1 VGPTK
6 PSNLAACC
14 SRCHTLIHDNLIF
27 VRGEAPHGL
36 EITGPDGEPLGRSRK
51 QIGKRIRKMKGD
63 AKFAEVSGCGGTLPS
78 VTFASLP
85 ASADAAWH
93 ARHAHLFKWNDMRG
107 EYVFEAGDP
116 VESIADDSGSQRLAL
131 DQGGQPIRLETLIG
145 QERVVR
151 SIGIAIE
158 ASRVRGSQLD
168 HLLLLGEAGLG
179 KSTLAKAIGNE
190 LGTRVAT
197 TSGPLIKD
205 ASVLIR
211 ILCSLACGQV
221 LFIDEIHG
229 LPRPVMECLYEAME
243 DGVLRLPVTDGHRS
257 KTIEFRLNPF
267 TLIGATTELGKLP
280 GPFLSRFTVRE
291 HLESLSLG
299 DLAQIAKRAIARTP
313 LEIDLETATEVAKL
327 AHGIPLT
334 TYGIDERGLDSIAQK
349 ALAAL
354 ERNGRGWPMGISR
367 WAAASGLCAAVLRQS
382 EVELLRLGLVAVTS
396 RGRMAIRRWGD
407 DAKRTG

>member
-1 VGPTK
+1 
-6 PSNLAACC
+6 
-14 SRCHTLIHDNLIF
+14 
-27 VRGEAPHGL
+27 
-36 EITGPDGEPLGRSRK
+36 
-51 QIGKRIRKMKGD
+51 M
-63 AKFAEVSGCGGTLPS
+63 
-78 VTFASLP
+78 
-85 ASADAAWH
+85 
-93 ARHAHLFKWNDMRG
+93 
-107 EYVFEAGDP
+107 
-116 VESIADDSGSQRLAL
+116 
-131 DQGGQPIRLETLIG
+131 
-145 QERVVR
+145 
-151 SIGIAIE
+151 
-158 ASRVRGSQLD
+158 
-168 HLLLLGEAGLG
+168 
-179 KSTLAKAIGNE
+179 
-190 LGTRVAT
+190 AT

-205 ASVLIR
+205 AAVLIR

-267 TLIGATTELGKLP
+267 TLIGATTELGKIP

-327 AHGIPLT
+327 AHGIPREAIKLSKRIADLAVAKRVGRIDAAFLAEALR
-334 TYGIDERGLDSIAQK
+334 TYGIDERGLDPIAQK

-354 ERNGRGWPMGISR
+354 ERNGHGRAMGLSR
-367 WAAASGLCAAVLRQS
+367 WAAASGLCPAVLRQS

-396 RGRMAIRRWGD
+396 QGRMAINRWVKRARQ
-407 DAKRTG
+407 DAG